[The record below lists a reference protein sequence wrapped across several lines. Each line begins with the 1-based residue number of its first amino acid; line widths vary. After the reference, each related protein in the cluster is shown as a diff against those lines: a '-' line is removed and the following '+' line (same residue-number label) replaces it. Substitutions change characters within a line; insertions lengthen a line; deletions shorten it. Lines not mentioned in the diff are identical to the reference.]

1 MFFLRFT
8 AAFALCLMLFCA
20 GIAWPV
26 QAADQAR
33 AKPLHIKMNSAK
45 ASSARGIKIHRGN
58 MPSSP
63 QAHYRA
69 TGPRKGMDPDRP
81 VDAAMTCAM
90 MRNAAMSPA
99 RVKNIADSLKAYLR
113 AEKADPALIDIL
125 LEVSEKTETDFELL
139 ALKAMLESDLGR
151 NTTNPTSTARGVFQ
165 YIETTWLSLMA
176 RYGERIGHKD
186 YAESI
191 KFDAI
196 TKEPYVDRLS
206 RHSRAEILKLR
217 FDTRVSA
224 MIKAYQMKDE
234 TPLMEIFKDSKK
246 LSATDHYIAHMMGL
260 GMAKDFYAL
269 KNQESDKILTH
280 SGNPLF
286 REAAILNP
294 AFFYDE
300 KGAALTAPQAY
311 QNFTS
316 RIAATYKRLR
326 KIETDY
332 GLMKNIESDC
342 AQEPAAPA
350 PVTAEAEVKMDMG
363 PHMPAVQPAKVE
375 KPEMLPAKG
384 LSLAA
389 AG

>member
-1 MFFLRFT
+1 MFFLRST
-8 AAFALCLMLFCA
+8 VAFALCLTLFCA
-20 GIAWPV
+20 GMTWPV

-45 ASSARGIKIHRGN
+45 ASSSHGIKIHRGN
-58 MPSSP
+58 MPSSS
-63 QAHYRA
+63 QTRYKA
-69 TGPRKGMDPDRP
+69 TGPRKGMDPDKP

-151 NTTNPTSTARGVFQ
+151 NTTNPSSTARGVFQ
-165 YIETTWLSLMA
+165 YIETTWLTLMA

-186 YAESI
+186 YAESV

-206 RHSRAEILKLR
+206 RYSRAEILKLR
-217 FDTRVSA
+217 FDTRVA
-224 MIKAYQMKDE
+224 ALIKAHQMKEE

-311 QNFTS
+311 KNFTA
-316 RIAATYKRLR
+316 RIASTYKRLR
-326 KIETDY
+326 KIETEH
-332 GLMKNIESDC
+332 GLMKNVAGDC
-342 AQEPAAPA
+342 AEEPAVPA
-350 PVTAEAEVKMDMG
+350 PVTAETEIMG
-363 PHMPAVQPAKVE
+363 PSMPAVQPATVE